1 MNDNTKVTSPKDGTS
16 ENKSADEVNLVIK
29 SNIRSIVELS
39 IAEEVEPALNKL
51 VHEVLKKAESRAR
64 ANGRRTIQ
72 ARDL

>member
-1 MNDNTKVTSPKDGTS
+1 MNDNA
-16 ENKSADEVNLVIK
+16 KSIGEQKEKEEINLVIK
-29 SNIRSIVELS
+29 SNIRSAVELS

-51 VHEVLKKAESRAR
+51 VHEVLKKAESRAK